1 MVREYIAAAYWLPRV
16 LAMVAVLVLAPVAA
30 WAQQANT
37 AVIVGTVVDSSDA
50 AVPGATVRLTHRE
63 TSATSELVS
72 DERGQYR
79 TAPLRIGEYNITV
92 ELQGFKTFSQR
103 GWC

>member
-1 MVREYIAAAYWLPRV
+1 MARESVATAFRLARL
-16 LAMVAVLVLAPVAA
+16 LAMVAVLVLAPLAA
-30 WAQQANT
+30 RAQQANT
-37 AVIVGTVVDSSDA
+37 AVIVGTVVDSSEA
-50 AVPGATVRLTHRE
+50 AVPGATIRLTHPE
-63 TSATSELVS
+63 TSATSELIS

-79 TAPLRIGEYNITV
+79 TAPLRVGEYNITV